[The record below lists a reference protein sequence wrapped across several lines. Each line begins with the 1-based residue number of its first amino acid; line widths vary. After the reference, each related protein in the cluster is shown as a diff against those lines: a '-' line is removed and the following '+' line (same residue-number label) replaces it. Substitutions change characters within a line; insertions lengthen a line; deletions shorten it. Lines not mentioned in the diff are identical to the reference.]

1 MIWRISRRFG
11 YTAVSASMED
21 IAAMTH
27 EAVKAFVE
35 KGPPKHS

>member
-1 MIWRISRRFG
+1 MIRRISRRFG
-11 YTAVSASMED
+11 YAAVSASMED